1 MTHTILIMAGGT
13 GGHVFP
19 ALAVADYLKKAGW
32 RIVWLGT
39 KGGMEESLVSQKG
52 HDIKF
57 IDFSGLR
64 GKNLMVWFT
73 LPVRLLLAFWQ
84 SAKLLFQ
91 LRPDVVLGMGGYPAF
106 PGGIMA
112 SLLNKPLLIHE
123 QNSIPGLTNKI
134 LVKFADKVLT
144 GFPDSIKDKKK
155 VVFSGNPVRNEISQ
169 LDAPDNRYEGRSG
182 NLKLLIIG
190 GSLGAQALNTIVPQA
205 LKLIPD
211 SVRPLVIHQAGG
223 KHLETLNKNYAE
235 AGVEGELVVF
245 IEDMAVQYSECHH
258 DFHGHPS
265 AQGWAFKI
273 CLHNCHDRNHGPRGS
288 GNALYRMGK
297 RRLPVLNDPGYHNLF
312 RPVSA
317 GQSKKLYHWC
327 SICRGHSFDADHAAD
342 RCPVTVGCGDRSH
355 VPCGQ
360 FIVPDGRWRALSQ
373 GVFKRDPNRGRAPAS
388 SKCPHGSV
396 F

>member
-13 GGHVFP
+13 GGHIFP

-169 LDAPDNRYEGRSG
+169 LDTPENRYEGRSG

-223 KHLETLNKNYAE
+223 KHLETLNKNYVE

-245 IEDMAVQYSECHH
+245 IEDMAVQYSEC
-258 DFHGHPS
+258 DLV
-265 AQGWAFKI
+265 I
-273 CLHNCHDRNHGPRGS
+273 CRAG
-288 GNALYRMGK
+288 ALTISE
-297 RRLPVLNDPGYHNLF
+297 LA
-312 RPVSA
+312 SA
-317 GQSKKLYHWC
+317 GIASILVPFPYAVDDHQTYNAKFLSSNGAAVLLPEDELTPGSLANLLSGLTREKLL
-327 SICRGHSFDADHAAD
+327 RMATKARELAKPNAT
-342 RCPVTVGCGDRSH
+342 R
-355 VPCGQ
+355 
-360 FIVPDGRWRALSQ
+360 IVAEECMEMI
-373 GVFKRDPNRGRAPAS
+373 K
-388 SKCPHGSV
+388 
-396 F
+396 

>member
-1 MTHTILIMAGGT
+1 LTHTILIMAGGT

-169 LDAPDNRYEGRSG
+169 LDTPENRYEGRSG

-205 LKLIPD
+205 LKLIPE

-223 KHLETLNKNYAE
+223 KHLETLNKNYVE

-245 IEDMAVQYSECHH
+245 IEDMAVQYSEC
-258 DFHGHPS
+258 DLV
-265 AQGWAFKI
+265 I
-273 CLHNCHDRNHGPRGS
+273 CRAG
-288 GNALYRMGK
+288 ALTIAE
-297 RRLPVLNDPGYHNLF
+297 LA
-312 RPVSA
+312 SA
-317 GQSKKLYHWC
+317 GIASILVPFPYAVDDHQTYNAKFLSSNGAAVLLPEDELTPGSLANLLSGLTREKLLGMATKA
-327 SICRGHSFDADHAAD
+327 RELAKPNAT
-342 RCPVTVGCGDRSH
+342 R
-355 VPCGQ
+355 
-360 FIVPDGRWRALSQ
+360 IVAEECMEMI
-373 GVFKRDPNRGRAPAS
+373 K
-388 SKCPHGSV
+388 
-396 F
+396 